1 MKFKYMDELIKTF
14 HIEANLLLAQIVNF
28 VIVLLVLYKVA
39 YKPVLKTLNERTGKI
54 EKGMEDAEESRKK
67 LENALQLEK
76 EILTQA
82 KKEAQ
87 GIIRKAEDNA
97 KKNADSFAL
106 ETKEKTDKM
115 IAEAK
120 KIIEQEKNKMFT
132 ELKMNIAGLVVS
144 ATEKVLEEKIDH
156 QKDQGII
163 ARSIK

>member
-1 MKFKYMDELIKTF
+1 MDELIKTF

-28 VIVLLVLYKVA
+28 VIVLLVLYKFA